1 MNSLALQ
8 DSLENIGIQ
17 TRVQTS
23 IEMRQVAEPYIRRK
37 AIRHLEKKRV
47 VIFAAGTGNPYFS
60 TDTTAALRAA
70 EIEADVILM
79 AKNNVDGVYS
89 ADPSIDPTATKYET
103 LTYLDVLKEGLGV
116 MDSTAS
122 SLCMDN
128 DIPLIVFSVMEKGNI
143 KRAVLGEN
151 IGTVVRG
158 K

>member
-1 MNSLALQ
+1 
-8 DSLENIGIQ
+8 
-17 TRVQTS
+17 
-23 IEMRQVAEPYIRRK
+23 
-37 AIRHLEKKRV
+37 
-47 VIFAAGTGNPYFS
+47 
-60 TDTTAALRAA
+60 
-70 EIEADVILM
+70 
-79 AKNNVDGVYS
+79 
-89 ADPSIDPTATKYET
+89 
-103 LTYLDVLKEGLGV
+103 LKEGLGV